1 MTFTPEIDAALDEI
15 AKERGISRD
24 EAINLIIQ
32 DWLITQGVL
41 PPAALDSDED

>member
-1 MTFTPEIDAALDEI
+1 MTFTPEIDAALDDI
-15 AKERGISRD
+15 ANERGISRD

-41 PPAALDSDED
+41 PPEALDSQDE